1 MIHMRKQ
8 KIYQSEAGKASFWYT
23 TKPALGSNAV
33 VLTLNYDTINMTQ
46 SQIYRVSQKNVLI
59 EQNHN
64 QN

>member
-1 MIHMRKQ
+1 MFVQ
-8 KIYQSEAGKASFWYT
+8 NIYQSEAGNASFWYI
-23 TKPALGSNAV
+23 TKPTLGSNAV
-33 VLTLNYDTINMTQ
+33 VLTLNYDTIYMTQ